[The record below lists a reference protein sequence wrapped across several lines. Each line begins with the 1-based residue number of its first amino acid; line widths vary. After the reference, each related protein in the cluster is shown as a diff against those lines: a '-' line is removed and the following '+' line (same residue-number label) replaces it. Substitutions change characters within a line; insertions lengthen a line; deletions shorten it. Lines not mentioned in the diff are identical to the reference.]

1 MFRKKVWVVS
11 LALLTVA
18 FITVTGCTDSKNGG
32 INLFGEEKFV
42 YSENFS
48 LTGEVSKTAGKGL
61 FWSGYYAYGL
71 ESEKVRID
79 LPSDGGKLYKI
90 DITTYD
96 PESKVRLTGGGNY
109 TYKYITDKFGN
120 YTIETGK
127 MEDPFGISGLNAD
140 KLSDINTTLYIIPA
154 INSSHG
160 RSAVVD
166 GHRVDAELIDRNF
179 YVVLEI
185 PAPYSPTKSGDL
197 YEDGEIVQANGH
209 ITIKEIDGKVELSK
223 GMMGGDRAKVI
234 EIEGKETSRTSNVM
248 G

>member
-1 MFRKKVWVVS
+1 
-11 LALLTVA
+11 
-18 FITVTGCTDSKNGG
+18 
-32 INLFGEEKFV
+32 
-42 YSENFS
+42 
-48 LTGEVSKTAGKGL
+48 
-61 FWSGYYAYGL
+61 
-71 ESEKVRID
+71 
-79 LPSDGGKLYKI
+79 
-90 DITTYD
+90 
-96 PESKVRLTGGGNY
+96 
-109 TYKYITDKFGN
+109 
-120 YTIETGK
+120 
-127 MEDPFGISGLNAD
+127 
-140 KLSDINTTLYIIPA
+140 LSDINTTLYIIPA

>member
-1 MFRKKVWVVS
+1 MFEKKVLIVS
-11 LALLTVA
+11 LALLTVM
-18 FITVTGCTDSKNGG
+18 FITATGCTDSKNGG

-48 LTGEVSKTAGKGL
+48 LTGEISKTAGKGL

-71 ESEKVRID
+71 ESEKLTID

-90 DITTYD
+90 DITTHD
-96 PESKVRLTGGGNY
+96 PESKVKLTGGGNY

-120 YTIETGK
+120 YTIETGSLK
-127 MEDPFGISGLNAD
+127 NPFGISGLNAD
-140 KLSDINTTLYIIPA
+140 KLSDINTTLYIIPV
-154 INSSHG
+154 INSSYG

-166 GHRVDAELIDRNF
+166 GHRVDADLIDRNF
-179 YVVLEI
+179 YLILEI

-209 ITIKEIDGKVELSK
+209 ITIKEMDGKVELSK
-223 GMMGGDRAKVI
+223 GMMGGDRATVI
-234 EIEGKETSRTSNVM
+234 EIEGKETFQASDVM